1 MKDNGEKTSVVKK
14 FLRSAADKKKAKILS
29 RFFKTGKGEYGEGDV
44 FIGVVVPEQRKIAA
58 KFANLSFKEIKEL
71 LKSKTHEER
80 FTGLIILVN
89 RYIKSLK
96 DDVLRER
103 IFRFYVKNLSA
114 VNNWDL
120 VDLSCRD
127 IIGEHLISRPREILY
142 KLAASRNIWKR
153 RIAVVSTWA
162 FIRKNDFK
170 DTTRLAEILFNDK
183 QDLIHKAVG
192 WMLREVGKKDERVLR
207 KFLDENASKMPRITL
222 RCAVERLPEKD
233 RKKYTKINFSRFFK
247 MKRKKTK
254 R

>member
-222 RCAVERLPEKD
+222 RYAVERLPEKD
-233 RKKYTKINFSRFFK
+233 RKKYTKIKF
-247 MKRKKTK
+247 
-254 R
+254 